1 MPWTAASTH
10 PGFHGML
17 STPASNLQARMRTN
31 LGVVAIGSLNCD
43 ARIAFLRDTLIG

>member
-1 MPWTAASTH
+1 MDRRLSH
-10 PGFHGML
+10 PACKVL

-43 ARIAFLRDTLIG
+43 ARIALLGATLIG